1 MNYIFDT
8 AVQILF
14 LVCLAASLNVLM
26 GYAGQFSMAT
36 AAFYGVGAYTYSF
49 MSSKAGAISLV
60 GNRIIGPGWP
70 FFPSLL
76 VAIAASVVVGII
88 ISWPAARRVKGD
100 YIILLTLAFQ
110 YVLQQTA
117 MTMGK
122 ITGGPQGLPVEPI
135 SFGGFVAN
143 HPSRGI
149 IIVGA
154 ATVVILAIS
163 WLVGKW
169 GFGRLLRGIRD
180 DEEVVQS
187 LGKGTILP
195 KSAAFA
201 ISAGLAGCTGAIAV
215 AYLMFVAP
223 QTYSIDLAILVA
235 ACVALG
241 GPGRT
246 LGVAMAAV
254 VLGAIQPVLTNLGM
268 SGTSSAPWQYVIFGA
283 ILVLGIR
290 FRPAGFI
297 PEGAKRGH
305 RGPAS
310 TNPAAASEPAGVEDA
325 TGAEMGRGD
334 ESEG

>member
-1 MNYIFDT
+1 MNFSYIFDT
-8 AVQILF
+8 IVQILF
-14 LVCLAASLNVLM
+14 LVSLAASLNVLM

-49 MSSKAGAISLV
+49 MSSKPGAISLI
-60 GNRIIGPGWP
+60 GDRIVGPGWP
-70 FFPSLL
+70 FIPSLL

-88 ISWPAARRVKGD
+88 ISWPAARRVRGD

-110 YVLQQTA
+110 YVVQQTA

-122 ITGGPQGLPVEPI
+122 ITGGPQGLPVEAI
-135 SFGGFVAN
+135 SVGGFVAN
-143 HPSRGI
+143 NPSRGI
-149 IIVGA
+149 LPVAIV
-154 ATVVILAIS
+154 TVVIVAIS
-163 WLVGKW
+163 WLLGKW

-187 LGKGTILP
+187 LGKSTILP

-201 ISAGLAGCTGAIAV
+201 ISAGLAGCIGATAV

-246 LGVAMAAV
+246 VGVVVAAV
-254 VLGAIQPVLTNLGM
+254 VIGAIQPILTNLGM
-268 SGTSSAPWQYVIFGA
+268 SGVESAPWQYVVFGA

-290 FRPAGFI
+290 FRPGGFI
-297 PEGAKRGH
+297 PEGKRLRRRKPEDDVQVPGLL
-305 RGPAS
+305 A
-310 TNPAAASEPAGVEDA
+310 EDA
-325 TGAEMGRGD
+325 DGEPEAAQKVQER
-334 ESEG
+334 

>member
-1 MNYIFDT
+1 MSYLFDT
-8 AVQILF
+8 VVQVLF
-14 LVCLAASLNVLM
+14 LVCLATSLNVLM

-36 AAFYGVGAYTYSF
+36 AAFYGVGAYTYNF
-49 MSSKAGAISLV
+49 MSSKPGAISLV

-76 VAIAASVVVGII
+76 VAIAASVAVGII

-110 YVLQQTA
+110 YVFQQTA

-135 SFGGFVAN
+135 SLSGFVAN
-143 HPSRGI
+143 SPSRGI

-169 GFGRLLRGIRD
+169 GFGRILRGIRD

-201 ISAGLAGCTGAIAV
+201 INAGLAGCIGAIAV

-246 LGVAMAAV
+246 VGVVVATV

-268 SGTSSAPWQYVIFGA
+268 SGTASAPWQYVIFGA

-290 FRPAGFI
+290 FRPGGLI
-297 PEGAKRGH
+297 PEGGTH
-305 RGPAS
+305 RRRRKTADRP
-310 TNPAAASEPAGVEDA
+310 NPTVDAA
-325 TGAEMGRGD
+325 GAEL
-334 ESEG
+334 ESAEKNQG

>member
-1 MNYIFDT
+1 MNLSYIFDT
-8 AVQILF
+8 IVQILF

-36 AAFYGVGAYTYSF
+36 AAFYGVGAYTYTF
-49 MSSKAGAISLV
+49 ISSEAGAISLV
-60 GNRIIGPGWP
+60 GDRIIGPGWP

-76 VAIAASVVVGII
+76 VAIAASMVVGVI

-110 YVLQQTA
+110 YVVQQAA

-135 SFGGFVAN
+135 SVGSFVARN
-143 HPSRGI
+143 PSRGI
-149 IIVGA
+149 VPVAVATAVIVA
-154 ATVVILAIS
+154 VS
-163 WLVGKW
+163 WLLGKW

-195 KSAAFA
+195 KSIAFA
-201 ISAGLAGCTGAIAV
+201 VSAGLAGSIGAVAV

-246 LGVAMAAV
+246 VGVVVAAV
-254 VLGAIQPVLTNLGM
+254 ILGAIVPILTNLGM
-268 SGTSSAPWQYVIFGA
+268 SGTESAPWQYVIFGA
-283 ILVLGIR
+283 ILILGIR
-290 FRPAGFI
+290 FRPGGFI
-297 PEGAKRGH
+297 PEGRKRG
-305 RGPAS
+305 RKRKIAEEPDSAVEVTGP
-310 TNPAAASEPAGVEDA
+310 
-325 TGAEMGRGD
+325 
-334 ESEG
+334 ESKPVAKSQG

>member
-1 MNYIFDT
+1 MNPSYILDT
-8 AVQILF
+8 IVQILF

-49 MSSKAGAISLV
+49 MSGKEGAISLV
-60 GNRIIGPGWP
+60 GDRIVGPGWP
-70 FFPSLL
+70 FLPSLL
-76 VAIAASVVVGII
+76 VAIAASMVVGMI

-100 YIILLTLAFQ
+100 YVILLTLAFQ
-110 YVLQQTA
+110 YVAQQAA

-135 SFGGFVAN
+135 SIGGFVAN
-143 HPSRGI
+143 NPSRGI
-149 IIVGA
+149 VPVGI
-154 ATVVILAIS
+154 ATVVIVAVS
-163 WLVGKW
+163 WLLGKW

-201 ISAGLAGCTGAIAV
+201 ISAGLAGCTGAVAA

-246 LGVAMAAV
+246 VGVVIAAAI
-254 VLGAIQPVLTNLGM
+254 LGAIGPVLTNLGM
-268 SGTSSAPWQYVIFGA
+268 SGVESAPWQYVIFGA

-290 FRPAGFI
+290 FRPGGLI
-297 PEGAKRGH
+297 PEGRRLFRRRKKTE
-305 RGPAS
+305 GPG
-310 TNPAAASEPAGVEDA
+310 PVVEA
-325 TGAEMGRGD
+325 TGPKL
-334 ESEG
+334 ESAKKRQG

>member
-1 MNYIFDT
+1 MNWSYIFDT
-8 AVQILF
+8 IVQILF
-14 LVCLAASLNVLM
+14 LVCLASSLNVLM

-49 MSSKAGAISLV
+49 MSGKAGAISLV
-60 GNRIIGPGWP
+60 GDRIVGPGWP
-70 FFPSLL
+70 FLPSLL
-76 VAIAASVVVGII
+76 VAIAASMAVGML

-110 YVLQQTA
+110 YVVQQTA

-135 SFGGFVAN
+135 AVGSFVAN
-143 HPSRGI
+143 NPSRGI
-149 IIVGA
+149 VPVGI
-154 ATVVILAIS
+154 ATVVIVAVS
-163 WLVGKW
+163 WLLGRW

-201 ISAGLAGCTGAIAV
+201 ISAGLAGCAGAVAV

-246 LGVAMAAV
+246 VGVVVAAV

-268 SGTSSAPWQYVIFGA
+268 SGTESAPWQYVIFGA

-290 FRPAGFI
+290 FRPGGFI
-297 PEGAKRGH
+297 PEGLKLRRRKKTSG
-305 RGPAS
+305 RLDS
-310 TNPAAASEPAGVEDA
+310 TVEAVGAESEPD
-325 TGAEMGRGD
+325 
-334 ESEG
+334 

>member
-1 MNYIFDT
+1 MNFSYIFDT
-8 AVQILF
+8 IVQILF
-14 LVCLAASLNVLM
+14 LVCLGASLNVLM

-49 MSSKAGAISLV
+49 MSSKPGAISLI
-60 GNRIIGPGWP
+60 GDRIVGPGWP
-70 FFPSLL
+70 FVPSLL
-76 VAIAASVVVGII
+76 VAVAASMVVGIV

-110 YVLQQTA
+110 YVVQQTA

-135 SFGGFVAN
+135 SVGGFVATN
-143 HPSRGI
+143 PSRGI
-149 IIVGA
+149 IPVAIV
-154 ATVVILAIS
+154 TVLIVAIS
-163 WLVGKW
+163 WLLGKW

-201 ISAGLAGCTGAIAV
+201 ISAGLAGCIGAVAA

-246 LGVAMAAV
+246 V
-254 VLGAIQPVLTNLGM
+254 
-268 SGTSSAPWQYVIFGA
+268 W
-283 ILVLGIR
+283 
-290 FRPAGFI
+290 
-297 PEGAKRGH
+297 E
-305 RGPAS
+305 
-310 TNPAAASEPAGVEDA
+310 
-325 TGAEMGRGD
+325 
-334 ESEG
+334 

>member
-1 MNYIFDT
+1 MNFSYIFDT
-8 AVQILF
+8 IVQILF
-14 LVCLAASLNVLM
+14 LVCLASSLNVLM

-36 AAFYGVGAYTYSF
+36 AAFYGVGAYVYSF
-49 MSSKAGAISLV
+49 MSSKPGAISLIGDRV
-60 GNRIIGPGWP
+60 IGPGWP
-70 FFPSLL
+70 FVPSLL
-76 VAIAASVVVGII
+76 VAIAASMVVGAI
-88 ISWPAARRVKGD
+88 ISWPAARRVRGD

-135 SFGGFVAN
+135 SVGKFVATN
-143 HPSRGI
+143 PERGI
-149 IIVGA
+149 IPVAVVAIVIVA
-154 ATVVILAIS
+154 VS
-163 WLVGKW
+163 WLLGKW

-180 DEEVVQS
+180 DEEVVQA

-201 ISAGLAGCTGAIAV
+201 ISAGLAGGIGATAV

-246 LGVAMAAV
+246 LGVAVAAV
-254 VLGAIQPVLTNLGM
+254 ILGAIQPVLTNLGM
-268 SGTSSAPWQYVIFGA
+268 SGTQSAPWQYVIFGA

-290 FRPAGFI
+290 FRPGGLI
-297 PEGAKRGH
+297 PEGKRLH
-305 RGPAS
+305 RRRRPARTAQTVDPVSADAELESGPA
-310 TNPAAASEPAGVEDA
+310 NKAQG
-325 TGAEMGRGD
+325 
-334 ESEG
+334 